1 MLTIP
6 LSPREGRGEAAT
18 PLCALCILCGNPAN
32 AMLMPAA
39 ATCAATPHLWRS
51 YEDYRV
57 AMLGCRSRG
66 TSAARAYNAHPRIEV
81 VGLCDLIQERLDT
94 LGDELGVSARFTDLD
109 KMIRQAQ
116 PDLVAIPTGTEFHY
130 PLAMRVLEHGVNIE
144 VEKPMCTDLAEADEV
159 LAKAKAQG
167 VRVAV
172 HHQGR
177 VGGSMRAMAR
187 AYAAGRIGKLR
198 YIYASDKGYYG
209 GYGLMNI
216 GVHLL
221 NYVIKFAG
229 HCRSLTATA
238 LTAGHL
244 ITPEDVIPS
253 ANGMGT
259 IAGENI
265 TATLQHDDNVTSNLL
280 LHRFPTVDST
290 PPASSSSAPRPAD
303 VAQSL
308 DLVAPDAALSPRRA
322 ARQLAGPGGRGPRPL
337 RPPRPGR
344 AGRLLVCRGVGPGAG
359 RRPRSRSQRH
369 RRPARHGDY
378 DGRVRIRRLRPARPP
393 PADPARPS
401 PRPLAARARLGRS
414 RPMPRPYA
422 DWLAAED
429 RRLGRTTA

>member
-1 MLTIP
+1 MKT
-6 LSPREGRGEAAT
+6 
-18 PLCALCILCGNPAN
+18 
-32 AMLMPAA
+32 
-39 ATCAATPHLWRS
+39 
-51 YEDYRV
+51 YRV

-66 TSAARAYNAHPRIEV
+66 TSAARAYHAHPRIEV

-109 KMIRQAQ
+109 AMIRQTQ

-159 LAKAKAQG
+159 LAKAQAQG

-177 VGGSMRAMAR
+177 VGGAMRAMAR

-221 NYVIKFAG
+221 NYLIKLAG

-238 LTAGHL
+238 LTNGHL
-244 ITPEDVIPS
+244 ITPEDVVPS
-253 ANGMGT
+253 PNGMGT

-265 TATLQHDDNVTSNLL
+265 TATLQFDHNVTSSLL
-280 LHRFPTVDST
+280 LHRFPIVDST
-290 PPASSSSAPRPAD
+290 ALRNTALRHRGTAAL
-303 VAQSL
+303 AQS
-308 DLVAPDAALSPRRA
+308 PGCGGCQHRTSSPTRSTAIGRRWKRRCPTTTTPTA
-322 ARQLAGPGGRGPRPL
+322 
-337 RPPRPGR
+337 RPGWTTYWFAEEWVR
-344 AGRLLVCRGVGPGAG
+344 ALDEDRDHEANGI
-359 RRPRSRSQRH
+359 
-369 RRPARHGDY
+369 
-378 DGRVRIRRLRPARPP
+378 DGRHVMEIMMGVFESAAYGKRVDLPQGPTRS
-393 PADPARPS
+393 PS
-401 PRPLAARARLGRS
+401 RPLA
-414 RPMPRPYA
+414 
-422 DWLAAED
+422 E
-429 RRLGRTTA
+429 

>member
-1 MLTIP
+1 MKT
-6 LSPREGRGEAAT
+6 
-18 PLCALCILCGNPAN
+18 
-32 AMLMPAA
+32 
-39 ATCAATPHLWRS
+39 
-51 YEDYRV
+51 YRV

-66 TSAARAYNAHPRIEV
+66 TSAARAYHAHPRIEV

-94 LGDELGVSARFTDLD
+94 LGDELGVSARFSDLD
-109 KMIRQAQ
+109 EMIRQTQ

-221 NYVIKFAG
+221 NYVIKLAG

-244 ITPEDVIPS
+244 ITPDDVIPS

-290 PPASSSSAPRPAD
+290 ASGIQLFGTEGRLMWRSPWIWWLPTPHFLPDEEHGNWQA
-303 VAQSL
+303 L
-308 DLVAPDAALSPRRA
+308 EEEAPDHYDPNGPANLDDYWFAEEWVRALDEDRDHEANGIEGRHVMEIMMGVFESAAYGKRIHLPQTQRDHPLVRWRRE
-322 ARQLAGPGGRGPRPL
+322 
-337 RPPRPGR
+337 
-344 AGRLLVCRGVGPGAG
+344 
-359 RRPRSRSQRH
+359 
-369 RRPARHGDY
+369 HGL
-378 DGRVRIRRLRPARPP
+378 G
-393 PADPARPS
+393 DPA
-401 PRPLAARARLGRS
+401 
-414 RPMPRPYA
+414 PMPRPYH